1 MSHETTTLSLE
12 RIFQPDSSHLGS
24 LVSGLSGSGKTTAVK
39 YGLVNAISSKDFGKK
54 HRFVIVDPKVQLGDY
69 DLLSDPITDLTAAK
83 ASIRKNRVTV
93 YWPDLEWLEDDTS
106 TLIDHVFALSAED
119 PETSFTFVIDE
130 AATLIDGN
138 RIPLAI
144 KKLSVQG
151 RSKRIMPIYISQRPI
166 LNRWTDSNMSNML
179 LFRILPVD
187 ADVLSKRWG
196 LDFHSFSEKVASRPY
211 SFIWFD
217 LETANMTMMAPVP
230 IDDIK
235 EPIHPERQETVKS
248 RAPVGLSW
256 FASSVSNLKL

>member
-1 MSHETTTLSLE
+1 MSHEQKTLSLE
-12 RIFQPDSSHLGS
+12 RIFQPDSSHLGT

-39 YGLVNAISSKDFGKK
+39 YGLCSAISSKDFGKK

-69 DLLSDPITDLTAAK
+69 DILADPITDLTAAL

-93 YWPDLEWLEDDTS
+93 YWPDLEFLEEDTT
-106 TLIDHVFALSAED
+106 TLIDHVFDLSAED
-119 PETSFTFVIDE
+119 LETSFTFVIDE

-138 RIPLAI
+138 RIPLAV

-196 LDFHSFSEKVASRPY
+196 LDFHGFSEQVASRPY

-217 LETANMTMMAPVP
+217 LETAGINMMAPVP
-230 IDDIK
+230 IDEMK
-235 EPIHPERQETVKS
+235 EPVDPQAEETIKS
-248 RAPVGLSW
+248 GAPVPLTW

>member
-1 MSHETTTLSLE
+1 
-12 RIFQPDSSHLGS
+12 

-39 YGLVNAISSKDFGKK
+39 YGLINAISSKEFGKK
-54 HRFVIVDPKVQLGDY
+54 HRFVIIDPKVQLGDY
-69 DLLSDPITDLTAAK
+69 DILAEPITDMATAK
-83 ASIRKNRVTV
+83 SSIRKKRVTV
-93 YWPDLEWLEDDTS
+93 YWPELEFLEEDTS
-106 TLIDHVFALSAED
+106 ELINYVFDLSAED
-119 PETSFTFVIDE
+119 LDTSFTFVIDE

-196 LDFHSFSEKVASRPY
+196 IPFDVIAEKVANRPY
-211 SFIWFD
+211 SFVWFD
-217 LETANMTMMAPVP
+217 LETADMSMMAPIP
-230 IDDIK
+230 FDEMK
-235 EPIHPERQETVKS
+235 EPTDPNKEETLNNH
-248 RAPVGLSW
+248 APVGLSW
-256 FASSVSNLKL
+256 FASSVLNLKL